1 MHCEVGYPATIFRH
15 IECPDICGGV
25 RKVDILRLLFAGM
38 ASYGWM
44 ECLMISMVY
53 IHTALSVDV
62 YVVEI
67 GLMDM
72 D

>member
-1 MHCEVGYPATIFRH
+1 
-15 IECPDICGGV
+15 
-25 RKVDILRLLFAGM
+25 VDVLRLLFAGM

-53 IHTALSVDV
+53 IHTVLSVDV